1 MLSSLDTFIYD
12 PEVLK
17 HYIYRRI
24 VTVTKHL
31 DKKGCV
37 ALAWSGESMEQA
49 SSDAQMDA
57 GRRHR
62 DSVDDAS
69 RFIAHLNLNNPNPRS
84 KRSLNLKLARKIP
97 ASNRSKKK
105 LNSLHETLAPWSK
118 VIRIP
123 PNMPITKEPEK
134 PTPLRFCAQRR
145 LLPYNTNTVQKI
157 VNMWKTSRINV
168 WETKKIRRRFGNNI
182 SVVSSLNLNT

>member
-1 MLSSLDTFIYD
+1 
-12 PEVLK
+12 
-17 HYIYRRI
+17 
-24 VTVTKHL
+24 
-31 DKKGCV
+31 
-37 ALAWSGESMEQA
+37 MEQA
-49 SSDAQMDA
+49 RSDAQMDA

-84 KRSLNLKLARKIP
+84 KRLLNLKLARKIP
-97 ASNRSKKK
+97 ASKRSKKK
-105 LNSLHETLAPWSK
+105 LNSLHETLAWPK

-123 PNMPITKEPEK
+123 PNMPVTKEPEK

-157 VNMWKTSRINV
+157 VNMWKTSRIR
-168 WETKKIRRRFGNNI
+168 ETKKIRRRFGNNI
-182 SVVSSLNLNT
+182 SVVSSLKLNT